1 MQMVTYSF
9 VLTMDRSVVT
19 QSLEEHIA
27 TISYQIRNEGI
38 SKRKK
43 KNKRSYIYNLLVLAG
58 LTAFQI

>member
-43 KNKRSYIYNLLVLAG
+43 NKRSYIYNLLVLAG